1 MAKAQKRKQ
10 QVERNKYRIKK
21 NDDVIVLAGR
31 ARGVRGKVLRVCPDE
46 RIYVE
51 GANMVTKHVRP
62 NPNVGEQGGRIE
74 REASIHISNVAIF
87 NPKTKAADR
96 IGYKFLQDGK
106 KVRIF
111 VSTKEEIDI

>member
-1 MAKAQKRKQ
+1 MAKAQKKQ
-10 QVERNKYRIKK
+10 QRVRRDKYRIKK

-31 ARGVRGKVLRVCPDE
+31 SRGTRGKVLRVCADD

-51 GANMVTKHVRP
+51 GVNQVIKHVRP
-62 NPNVGEQGGRIE
+62 NPNVGEQGGRLE
-74 REASIHISNVAIF
+74 REAPIHISNVAIF
-87 NPKTKAADR
+87 NPKTNAADR
-96 IGYKFLQDGK
+96 VGFKFLQDGK